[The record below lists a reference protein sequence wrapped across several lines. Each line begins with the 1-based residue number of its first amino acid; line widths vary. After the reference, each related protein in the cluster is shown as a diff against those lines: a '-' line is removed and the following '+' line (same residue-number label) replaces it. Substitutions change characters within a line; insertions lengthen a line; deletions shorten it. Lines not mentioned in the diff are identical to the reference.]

1 MATSLKNLASVED
14 TKLLWARAENHNLY
28 VDQDDKGVVWETR
41 HIEAFLLQ
49 ATILEG
55 VLVNLGLR
63 LLENR
68 KDLSALKGKRCN
80 WYGYDNAIND
90 LYLLGAI
97 NTEEF
102 EKLEQFKAKRNEYI
116 HNLLSKDIK
125 TIESEV
131 SSVYEKYKNIVLD
144 MIAKLEKKLSKQK
157 E

>member
-1 MATSLKNLASVED
+1 MSISLKNLATIED
-14 TKLLWARAENHNLY
+14 TKLLLARAENHNLY

-55 VLVNLGLR
+55 VLVNLGLK
-63 LLENR
+63 LLDSRSN
-68 KDLSALKGKRCN
+68 LSALKGKRCN
-80 WYGYDNAIND
+80 RYGYDNAIND

-125 TIESEV
+125 KIESEV
-131 SSVYEKYKNIVLD
+131 YKVYEDHKNLVLD
-144 MIAKLEKKLSKQK
+144 MIAKLEKKLSKSRK
-157 E
+157 

>member
-1 MATSLKNLASVED
+1 MATSLKSLASVED

-55 VLVNLGLR
+55 VLVNLGLKS
-63 LLENR
+63 LDDSP
-68 KDLSALKGKRCN
+68 DLSAIRKLRKKQ
-80 WYGYDNAIND
+80 YGLNDVIND

-97 NTEEF
+97 NTDEF
-102 EKLEQFKAKRNEYI
+102 NKLREFKNKRNKYI

-125 TIESEV
+125 TIEKEV
-131 SSVYEKYKNIVLD
+131 YKVYEDYKNLILD
-144 MIAKLEKKLSKQK
+144 MIAKLEKKLSKSK
-157 E
+157 K

>member
-1 MATSLKNLASVED
+1 MTANSKSFASIED
-14 TKLLWARAENHNLY
+14 IKVLYARAEGHGLY
-28 VDQDDKGVVWETR
+28 VDQDKEGKWETR

-55 VLVNLGLR
+55 VLVNLGLK
-63 LLENR
+63 LLDSRN
-68 KDLSALKGKRCN
+68 DLCALKGKRGK

-90 LYLLGAI
+90 LYLLGAV

-102 EKLEQFKAKRNEYI
+102 KKLEQFKAKRNEYV

-125 TIESEV
+125 TIETEV
-131 SSVYEKYKNIVLD
+131 YKVYEDYKNLVLD
-144 MIAKLEKKLSKQK
+144 MIAKLEKKLSKSK

>member
-1 MATSLKNLASVED
+1 MATSLKNLANVED

-28 VDQDDKGVVWETR
+28 IDQDREGIWETR

-63 LLENR
+63 LLDSR
-68 KDLSALKGKRCN
+68 TDLSALKGKRCN

-97 NTEEF
+97 NTDEF

-131 SSVYEKYKNIVLD
+131 SKVYEDYKNLVLD
-144 MIAKLEKKLSKQK
+144 MIVKLEKKLSRSK
-157 E
+157 